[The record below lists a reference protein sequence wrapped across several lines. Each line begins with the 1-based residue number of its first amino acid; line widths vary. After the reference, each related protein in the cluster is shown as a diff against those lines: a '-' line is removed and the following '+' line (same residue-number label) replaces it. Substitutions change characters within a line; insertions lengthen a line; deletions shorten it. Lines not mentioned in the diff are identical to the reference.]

1 MNKNEKDYSQ
11 GKIYK
16 IISDLTDMI
25 YIGSTKRFYLN
36 DRLSKHNWEYREWLK
51 GRKKYV
57 SSFEIIKLE
66 NFKIVLIENFPCN
79 SKDELV
85 QREQYYIDKYKS
97 NLVNKNNSYMS
108 IEDKKEYKRLNQLNR
123 DKDKK
128 QAEHKKYVE
137 NNKERVLE
145 NNNKSY
151 HNNKYKYHINIIC
164 DCGCEIVKSNLNRH
178 LKSKKHIKLMSEKE

>member
-11 GKIYK
+11 SKIYK

-25 YIGSTKRFYLN
+25 YIGSTKRVYLS
-36 DRLSKHNWEYREWLK
+36 DRLGKHNWEYREWLK
-51 GRKKYV
+51 GRKNYV

-97 NLVNKNNSYMS
+97 NLVNKNNSYIT
-108 IEDKKEYKRLNQLNR
+108 IEDKKEYKRLQQLNR

-137 NNKERVLE
+137 NNKEKVLE

-151 HNNKYKYHINIIC
+151 HKNKYKYHIKIIC
-164 DCGCEIVKSNLNRH
+164 DCGREIVKSNLNKH